1 MATTTATHSE
11 TRGWAVGLAAF
22 AGIMMITIGAFQ
34 FFEGLAAVLK
44 NQYYVVGS
52 NYAFKINVNAYGWV
66 HLIWGLIVAGT
77 GVAVLGGRT
86 WGRVVGVGVVSLNAL
101 VQFFYIP
108 YYPIWA
114 VLIIGLD
121 IACIWAL
128 CVSGTSS
135 ESEAAYR

>member
-1 MATTTATHSE
+1 MATTTATHAE
-11 TRGWAVGLAAF
+11 TRGWAEGLAAF

-44 NQYYVVGS
+44 DQYYVIAP
-52 NYAFKINVNAYGWV
+52 NYAFKVDVTAYGWA

-86 WGRVVGVGVVSLNAL
+86 WGRVVGVGVVSISAL

-114 VLIIGLD
+114 VLIIALD

-135 ESEAAYR
+135 EAAYR